1 MKVYAISDL
10 HLSATGETPTE
21 VFGFKWKD
29 YVRKIKED
37 WQSKVTD
44 EDVVLIAG
52 DISWAMK
59 LPDAVKDINYFMEGC
74 LKNSFVLFLPMQHS
88 PVILYKNK

>member
-1 MKVYAISDL
+1 MKIYAISDL
-10 HLSATGETPTE
+10 HLSATGEKPME

-44 EDVVLIAG
+44 EDV
-52 DISWAMK
+52 DK
-59 LPDAVKDINYFMEGC
+59 K
-74 LKNSFVLFLPMQHS
+74 KQ
-88 PVILYKNK
+88 PVYKIDGTIRV